1 MKQSRELEQQHLRQ
15 VRRLWKE
22 LLAQKIVSTFY
33 PYSLIS
39 FFFTSRIKL
48 LFLFF
53 SKHIFCF
60 LFFVF
65 CSLFFYFIKLLPLI
79 AFIFSSIHPSIH
91 HPSIH
96 PSILSSSLSS
106 FHYFTLQDAISA
118 ATKKKEEI
126 HPPIHASILSKINLN
141 NNQKAGLIFVPRH
154 GHKVMKKEE

>member
-91 HPSIH
+91 PSSLPPSLPSI
-96 PSILSSSLSS
+96 ILP
-106 FHYFTLQDAISA
+106 YRMRYQQQQR
-118 ATKKKEEI
+118 KKKKFI
-126 HPPIHASILSKINLN
+126 LPFMQVFFQKSI
-141 NNQKAGLIFVPRH
+141 
-154 GHKVMKKEE
+154 